1 MMITAVIFTLS
12 IALFLAYTF
21 GMKRVM
27 QARLLQNESIDGS
40 LDEELIMDMA
50 EYKQNV
56 QKLGLMSIGIAVCFA
71 LSFVIR

>member
-12 IALFLAYTF
+12 VVLFFAYTF

-27 QARLLQNESIDGS
+27 QARMLQNESIDGS

-50 EYKQNV
+50 EYKLNV

>member
-12 IALFLAYTF
+12 VVLFFAYTF

-27 QARLLQNESIDGS
+27 QARMLQNESIDGS

-50 EYKQNV
+50 EYKLNV
-56 QKLGLMSIGIAVCFA
+56 QKLGFMSIGIAVCFA

>member
-12 IALFLAYTF
+12 VVLFFAYTF

-27 QARLLQNESIDGS
+27 QARMLQNESIDGS

-50 EYKQNV
+50 EYKLNV
-56 QKLGLMSIGIAVCFA
+56 QKLGLMYIGIAVCFA

>member
-12 IALFLAYTF
+12 VILFLAYTF

>member
-12 IALFLAYTF
+12 VILFLAYTF

-40 LDEELIMDMA
+40 LDEDLIMDMA

>member
-71 LSFVIR
+71 LSFFIR